1 MPKVIS
7 PSMAFALVGIAL
19 PVMALPIAASAG
31 EPGPT
36 LRRVLLSTGGVG
48 LFEYAVTVDGTATVT
63 LPTRLDQVNDLL
75 KSLTVNDPQGTAV
88 SARLA
93 VRDPLPALFRDM
105 PFPPDALDSPEALF
119 GALKG
124 EEITLSGPKTMTG
137 RIVSVNQFTTTTP
150 DGSEIERHRIGLMTD
165 KGLRQFVLEDAETI
179 SLADPEMR
187 KQVSDALEA
196 LADNRREDSRQVDIT
211 LQGRGTR
218 EVTLAHVAE
227 VPLWKA
233 TYRLTLPAPGQGE
246 GAGEAASAKSRLTG
260 WAVLENL
267 SGVDWKNVELGVVS
281 GTATTFTQDL
291 YSPYHVTRPQVPVE
305 VRDRA
310 LPSPDTGTLPQGRG
324 SAGGSAMENTVAA
337 ESPQAFDSRMEPV
350 MSLAKAAPA
359 PRARFAPPPMEAAD
373 TTQVTA
379 QVVFT
384 LPQKVTLDT
393 GQTLLVPLTD
403 TAIPVQRVAHYQA
416 QGSDLHPW
424 AAARLTNTSAV
435 ALPPGAVS
443 VTQDTPDGLAYL
455 GDTRLTTLPPG
466 QERLLSFAI
475 DQDITVNQ
483 SHSDDRHLAGIA
495 AAKGVVTLRQL
506 ARFETV
512 YTIENT
518 GTEDRTLVLDHPK
531 RPGWTLKGK
540 PDFASLGETPDAH
553 RLRFLVPAGKTI
565 TLPLTQER
573 ILDERYRGQDLDN
586 ALLSSLSATGG
597 LTEAEKQAVAK
608 MAQFTARAS
617 EYQHR
622 AETLAQNMT
631 EIETDQGRLRE
642 NLKSVPEDSDLHT
655 RFMDRLGQ
663 LEDRLTALRNE
674 RSEAEKEAEA
684 ARTALADY
692 IAGLTL
698 P

>member
-1 MPKVIS
+1 
-7 PSMAFALVGIAL
+7 MAFALVGVAL
-19 PVMALPIAASAG
+19 PVLALPMAATAG
-31 EPGPT
+31 EPEPT

-48 LFEYAVTVDGTATVT
+48 LFEYAVTVDGTATVA

-105 PFPPDALDSPEALF
+105 PFPPEALDSPEALF
-119 GALKG
+119 SALKG
-124 EEITLSGPKTMTG
+124 EEITLSGPKAMAG
-137 RIVSVNQFTTTTP
+137 RIISVNRFTATTP
-150 DGSEIERHRIGLMTD
+150 DGGEIERHRIGLMTD
-165 KGLRQFVLEDAETI
+165 KGLRQFVLEDADTI
-179 SLADPEMR
+179 SLADPDMR
-187 KQVSDALEA
+187 AQISDALEA
-196 LADNRREDSRQVDIT
+196 VADNRRADSRQVDIT
-211 LQGRGTR
+211 LQGEGTR

-233 TYRLTLPAPGQGE
+233 TYRLTLPAPGQGDGSTQGDGE
-246 GAGEAASAKSRLTG
+246 GQASPAKSRLTG

-291 YSPYHVTRPQVPVE
+291 YSPYHVARPQVPVE

-310 LPSPDTGTLPQGRG
+310 LPSPDNGTLPQGLAN
-324 SAGGSAMENTVAA
+324 AGGAAMEDAVMA
-337 ESPQAFDSRMEPV
+337 ESPPQFESRMGPV
-350 MSLAKAAPA
+350 MSLAKAAPLS
-359 PRARFAPPPMEAAD
+359 RASFAGQAPMEAAD

-416 QGSDLHPW
+416 QGSGLHPW

-443 VTQDTPDGLAYL
+443 VTQDTADGLAYL

-483 SHSDDRHLAGIA
+483 SQSDDRHLAGIT
-495 AAKGVVTLRQL
+495 AAKGILTLRQM

-531 RPGWTLKGK
+531 RTGWTLKGK
-540 PDFASLGETPDAH
+540 PDFASLDETPDAH

-573 ILDERYRGQDLDN
+573 TLDERYRGEDLDDS
-586 ALLSSLSATGG
+586 LLTSLSATGG
-597 LTEAEKQAVAK
+597 LTETEKQAVAK

-622 AETLAQNMT
+622 AQTLTLNLT

-642 NLKSVPEDSDLHT
+642 NLKTVPEDSDLHA
-655 RFMDRLGQ
+655 RFMERLGQ
-663 LEDRLTALRNE
+663 LEDRLTALRGE

-684 ARTALADY
+684 ARAALADY
-692 IAGLTL
+692 VAGLTL